1 MGRTGGRPQIDFV
14 VPTRLRCRAV
24 LVLLCGSACG
34 ERRAASPAIG
44 PLTIVEAWARAA
56 DSGTTGGAYLT
67 LSNTDSIPVTISAV
81 SSDVTLTASIHETMD
96 MDGMTHMMPRPSLV
110 IDRDSSLHMVPGG
123 VHVMLNDLTRALR
136 VGDSV
141 TLRLTLAGR
150 GAALPVVVHVR
161 SP

>member
-1 MGRTGGRPQIDFV
+1 MV
-14 VPTRLRCRAV
+14 CRAAV
-24 LVLLCGSACG
+24 VLLCGTACG
-34 ERRAASPAIG
+34 ERRGASRATA
-44 PLTIVEAWARAA
+44 PLKIVDAWARAA

-67 LSNTDSIPVTISAV
+67 LSNTDSMPVTISAV
-81 SSDVTLTASIHETMD
+81 SSDITASASIHETMD
-96 MDGMTHMMPRPSLV
+96 MDGMTHMMPRPSLI

-123 VHVMLNDLTRALR
+123 MHVMLNDLTRALR

-161 SP
+161 AP